1 MGGIVAVG
9 VVMGAVL
16 TEELGGIV
24 LTGAPGPDV
33 GPIVLTG
40 FDGSSGEAVGG
51 VTEEADLQ
59 TGGVAV
65 ESNAVPSGQF
75 IVGGTSNIS
84 RVMRAHRTYA
94 MTNKSAAGQLTYL

>member
-1 MGGIVAVG
+1 
-9 VVMGAVL
+9 MGAVL
-16 TEELGGIV
+16 IAGFGGIV

-40 FDGSSGEAVGG
+40 FDGSSEEAVGG
-51 VTEEADLQ
+51 VTEEAERQ

-84 RVMRAHRTYA
+84 RFIPAHRTYP
-94 MTNKSAAGQLTYL
+94 MTNKSAAEQLTYL

>member
-1 MGGIVAVG
+1 MAVG

-16 TEELGGIV
+16 IEALGGIV

-40 FDGSSGEAVGG
+40 FDGSSEEALGG
-51 VTEEADLQ
+51 VTDEEDLQ

-84 RVMRAHRTYA
+84 RFMLAHRTYP
-94 MTNKSAAGQLTYL
+94 MTNKSAAEQLTYLYT